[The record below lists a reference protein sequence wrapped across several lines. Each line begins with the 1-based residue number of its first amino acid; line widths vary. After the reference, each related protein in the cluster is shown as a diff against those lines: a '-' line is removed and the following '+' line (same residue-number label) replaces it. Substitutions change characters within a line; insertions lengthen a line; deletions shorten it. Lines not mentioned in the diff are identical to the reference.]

1 MFPYKPAI
9 ACFLITSFDLRT
21 VLPFAPRIAG
31 RFGSA
36 FFRGMKAHQRKTP
49 VGAVWKNAFPATHKM
64 PANAA
69 WVDLAGR
76 FAANTPTTA
85 KLKIRR
91 AAVVPARLLPIAPNR
106 PHSVNQRGYASSG

>member
-1 MFPYKPAI
+1 MP
-9 ACFLITSFDLRT
+9 L
-21 VLPFAPRIAG
+21 APHIAG

-36 FFRGMKAHQRKTP
+36 FFHGMKARQRKTP

-91 AAVVPARLLPIAPNR
+91 AAAVPTRLLRIAPNR
-106 PHSVNQRGYASSG
+106 LHSVN